1 MKKYA
6 VWFAIVFFIA
16 LLGLGVVSN
25 TFKPV
30 DSLMRPP
37 KVEGENLS
45 IQLAFEEKI
54 GTDYVLKRPLRGNY
68 RNAYTFIDLTGD
80 KSNEVIVFYSKS
92 DSLGIVR
99 MNVLRNIDGEWKS
112 IADFQSVHNDI
123 LEVEFSDLN
132 GDGNKEIIV
141 GWSVFQDSYSK
152 LMSVYEVTE
161 DKESVRIYPVF
172 GDNYSMFKITDIDGN
187 GIDDI
192 FTIKYATAAG
202 SAEYTASFLSYENSS
217 FVEKGSFLL
226 DKSLNSIGAINIDY
240 IDDGTCTR
248 IFIDGYKVDSGMI
261 TDCFIWNRESKEFS
275 RYLVSGVSVP
285 ALTSR
290 TSTVFCKDVN
300 GDGFIEIPTEE
311 YLPNVSSNNDLVKY
325 NNLGT
330 SVVVWQWIYDNKC
343 EYVESHIILSQ
354 YGYSFRFK
362 QSWFDNVSV
371 ENDPQRGLITFWSLN
386 YIDGVA
392 IKDKE
397 LFSIMTL
404 SDFDLE
410 TISELSFYYSLIDQV
425 KDKYYYCRIYDEGSE
440 YGITK
445 KDIKNRM
452 IMG

>member
-6 VWFAIVFFIA
+6 VGFVLVFLIA
-16 LLGLGVVSN
+16 LLGFFVFTT
-25 TFKPV
+25 TFQPV

-80 KSNEVIVFYSKS
+80 KNNEVIVFYSKS

-99 MNVLRNIDGEWKS
+99 MNVLRNIEGKWKS

-123 LEVEFSDLN
+123 LEVEFADLN

-152 LMSVYEVTE
+152 LMSIYEVSE
-161 DKESVRIYPVF
+161 DSDSVRIHPIY
-172 GDNYSMFKITDIDGN
+172 GDYYSMFKVTDIDGN
-187 GIDDI
+187 NINDI
-192 FTIKYATAAG
+192 LTIKYATAAE
-202 SAEYTASFLSYENSS
+202 SAEYTASFLSYDDSG
-217 FVEKGSFLL
+217 FTEKGSFIL
-226 DKSLNSIGAINIDY
+226 DKSLNSIGAINFDY
-240 IDDGTCTR
+240 IDNNSQTR
-248 IFIDGYKVDSGMI
+248 IFVDGYKVDSGMI
-261 TDCFIWNRESKEFS
+261 TDCFVWNKDKNEFS
-275 RYLVSGVSVP
+275 HYLVSGVSVP

-290 TSTVFCKDVN
+290 TSTVFCKDIN
-300 GDGFIEIPTEE
+300 GDGLIEIPTED
-311 YLPNVSSNNDLVKY
+311 YLPNISVNNDLVKN

-330 SVVVWQWIYDNKC
+330 SLIVWLWIDEDEF

-362 QSWFDNVSV
+362 QSWLDNVSV
-371 ENDPQRGLITFWSLN
+371 ENDQQRGLLTFWSLN

-410 TISELSFYYSLIDQV
+410 TISELSFYYSMLDQV
-425 KDKYYYCRIYDEGSE
+425 KEKYYYCRIYDEGYE

-445 KDIKNRM
+445 KDIRNRM
-452 IMG
+452 ILG